1 MSGYHRGRYVETVE
15 LCAYFLTMVFSTQ
28 ESFLMCAEADTLSA
42 MMGIA
47 TIHEMMNASGITQV
61 NHAQISTV
69 QWKRLVSC
77 LEKKLISQ
85 TLILGRWQ
93 GP

>member
-1 MSGYHRGRYVETVE
+1 MSGYPWGRYVETVE
-15 LCAYFLTMVFSTQ
+15 LCAYFLTVVFSTQ
-28 ESFLMCAEADTLSA
+28 ESFRMCAEADTLSA

-61 NHAQISTV
+61 NYSHISTI
-69 QWKRLVSC
+69 QWKRFLSC

-85 TLILGRWQ
+85 TLIHGRRQ